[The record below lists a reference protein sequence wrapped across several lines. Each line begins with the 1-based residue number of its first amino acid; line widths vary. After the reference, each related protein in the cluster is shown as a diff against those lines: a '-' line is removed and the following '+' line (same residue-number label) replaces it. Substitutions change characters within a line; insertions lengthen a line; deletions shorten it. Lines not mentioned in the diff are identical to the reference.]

1 MICVCPRFDSKGN
14 KFDIYK
20 IAKNDKAKS
29 NNEVA
34 KDKTSTP
41 KEHLESE
48 GQSIIDEN
56 HVDMNKDKSSGR
68 GTLKVRFEMNSP
80 ERQSFSEKKP

>member
-1 MICVCPRFDSKGN
+1 MEEPVTLADPSKVAESE
-14 KFDIYK
+14 KV
-20 IAKNDKAKS
+20 KS

-41 KEHLESE
+41 NQRLDSE

-56 HVDMNKDKSSGR
+56 KIDMNKDKSSGR

-80 ERQSFSEKKP
+80 ER